1 MQEANPA
8 SSQPASRPSSTP
20 SFTPQ
25 HQPHRPHHRSSVIG
39 IGNREEKGKRKKS
52 SPCHNSQKSELTVTL
67 TAHIPELSYLNN
79 HILIR
84 EIFLLQV
91 MHSASLWLAA
101 VSLLGAFS
109 AVGGFVLSS
118 SPRPSSSTTALKDI
132 SEWRDQWYTYPG
144 TGDDRTLGKESSGTP
159 REICLLPFPFDEV
172 LLQGEQKQLRL
183 YEERFLKLFEHAT
196 EKNCG
201 VVGMGLCAE
210 AGIIQSVPLCEIEAF
225 NKMDGFGIFMTIRVV
240 SRAKILEVVSS
251 PQVIFGFLDASLMLL
266 FG

>member
-1 MQEANPA
+1 
-8 SSQPASRPSSTP
+8 
-20 SFTPQ
+20 
-25 HQPHRPHHRSSVIG
+25 
-39 IGNREEKGKRKKS
+39 
-52 SPCHNSQKSELTVTL
+52 
-67 TAHIPELSYLNN
+67 
-79 HILIR
+79 
-84 EIFLLQV
+84 

-118 SPRPSSSTTALKDI
+118 PRPSRSIMGCSSSSTTALKDI

-183 YEERFLKLFEHAT
+183 YEERFLKLFEHASK
-196 EKNCG
+196 KNCG

-251 PQVIFGFLDASLMLL
+251 PQVIFGFLFASLVFSSGFL
-266 FG
+266 